1 MLVDSHCHLDFK
13 DFAGELDAVVDR
25 ARDAGVGRMVTICTR
40 PSQLERNL
48 EIVGRYDDVFCAAGV
63 HPHNAA
69 SEAPMSV
76 EKLAEIARHPKL
88 VGIGESG
95 LDYHYDHSP
104 RDQQQASFRVHIQA
118 ARETGLPLIVHTRSA
133 DDDTIRILREEGAG
147 AGGKGIGDKPLR
159 GVIHCFSSGRELAEN
174 AVDFGFYVSLS
185 GILTFNRSEEIRDI
199 VRDLPMDRLLVE
211 TDSPYLAPVPKRGKR
226 NEPAYVAH
234 TAARLAEVKGLGV
247 AETARQTTENF
258 FTLFDKVT
266 RPDNAPA
273 ASA

>member
-13 DFAGELDAVVDR
+13 DFAGELDDIVAR
-25 ARDAGVGRMVTICTR
+25 AREAGVGRMVTICTR
-40 PSQLERNL
+40 PSQLDQNL
-48 EIVGRYDDVFCAAGV
+48 EIVERFDDVFCAAGV

-69 SEAPMSV
+69 SEPAMSV
-76 EKLAEIARHPKL
+76 ARLAEIAEHPKL

-104 RDQQQASFRVHIQA
+104 REEQQASFRTHIQA
-118 ARETGLPLIVHTRSA
+118 ARETGLPLVVHTRSA
-133 DDDTIRILREEGAG
+133 DDDTIRILKEEGAG
-147 AGGKGIGDKPLR
+147 EGGDKPLR
-159 GVIHCFSSGRELAEN
+159 GVIHCFSSSRELAES
-174 AVDFGFYVSLS
+174 AVEFGFYVSLS
-185 GILTFNRSEEIRDI
+185 GILTFNRSDDIRAT

-234 TAARLAEVKGLGV
+234 TAARLAEVKGIGT
-247 AETARQTTENF
+247 AEAARQTTENF

-266 RPDNAPA
+266 RPDREG
-273 ASA
+273 SAG